1 MKMSDSVSV
10 VIPTLNAEPEIEDL
24 LALLEAQT
32 FAPREIIVIDS
43 SSDDH
48 TVEIAKAHPL
58 VRVIEIQRKD
68 FDHGGTRNLG
78 FNESVGDFVLF
89 MTQDAVPVDESL
101 LEKLLR
107 PFEDGDVAIVSARQL
122 PKEDARPF
130 ERLVREFNYPDE
142 SNKRSEKDIKRLGI
156 KAFFSSDV
164 CCMYRRSSLSLIGG
178 VPTPCSTNE
187 DMLAAARCLK
197 ADMSVCYVADACVY
211 HSHNLSINRQ
221 FQRNKE
227 IGMFL
232 SRHDNE
238 LGVSSESSEGKK
250 LVEFVVRGLWD
261 ERNVVEI
268 LAFTFDCLARLLG
281 NKVGRRLGAK

>member
-1 MKMSDSVSV
+1 MSDSVSV

-89 MTQDAVPVDESL
+89 MTQDAVPVDEFL

-156 KAFFSSDV
+156 KAFF
-164 CCMYRRSSLSLIGG
+164 
-178 VPTPCSTNE
+178 
-187 DMLAAARCLK
+187 
-197 ADMSVCYVADACVY
+197 
-211 HSHNLSINRQ
+211 
-221 FQRNKE
+221 
-227 IGMFL
+227 
-232 SRHDNE
+232 
-238 LGVSSESSEGKK
+238 
-250 LVEFVVRGLWD
+250 FV
-261 ERNVVEI
+261 
-268 LAFTFDCLARLLG
+268 
-281 NKVGRRLGAK
+281 

>member
-48 TVEIAKAHPL
+48 TVEIAKARSL

-89 MTQDAVPVDESL
+89 MTQDAVPVDEFL

-142 SNKRSEKDIKRLGI
+142 SNKRSEKDIGRLGI

-164 CCMYRRSSLSLIGG
+164 CCMYRRSAVDEIGG
-178 VPTPCSTNE
+178 ISSPCSPNE
-187 DMLAAARCLK
+187 DMLAAARLLVSGY
-197 ADMSVCYVADACVY
+197 DVCYSSEAQVV
-211 HSHNLSINRQ
+211 HSHNLTLRQQYDRNRA
-221 FQRNKE
+221 
-227 IGMFL
+227 IGAFMK
-232 SRHDNE
+232 RHNDE
-238 LGVSSESSEGKK
+238 LRGVSDLGEGMK
-250 LVEFVVRGLWD
+250 LVKFVLKRLAKEGRLIEICAFLLD
-261 ERNVVEI
+261 CAARVV
-268 LAFTFDCLARLLG
+268 G
-281 NKVGRRLGAK
+281 NRAGRASA

>member
-1 MKMSDSVSV
+1 MRASNCVSV
-10 VIPTLNAEPEIEDL
+10 IIPTLNAESLIEDL
-24 LALLEAQT
+24 LVLLESQT
-32 FAPREIIVIDS
+32 VAPSEIIVIDS
-43 SSDDH
+43 SSDDR
-48 TVEIAKAHPL
+48 TVEIASAHPL
-58 VRVIEIQRKD
+58 VRVIEIKRDD
-68 FDHGGTRNLG
+68 FDHGATRNLG
-78 FNESVGDFVLF
+78 FSESAGDFILL
-89 MTQDAVPVDESL
+89 MTQDAVPTDEFL
-101 LEKLLR
+101 IEKLLL
-107 PFEDGDVAIVSARQL
+107 PFEDRDVAIASARQL

-130 ERLVREFNYPDE
+130 ERLVREFNYPDQ
-142 SNKRSEKDIKRLGI
+142 SNKRTEKDIARLGI

-197 ADMSVCYVADACVY
+197 AGMGVCYVADACVY

-232 SRHDNE
+232 SRHDKE
-238 LGVSSESSEGKK
+238 LGVSSESGEGKK

-268 LAFTFDCLARLLG
+268 LAFAFDCLARLLG

>member
-89 MTQDAVPVDESL
+89 MTQDAVPVDEFL

-107 PFEDGDVAIVSARQL
+107 TGML
-122 PKEDARPF
+122 PL
-130 ERLVREFNYPDE
+130 RLRVNFR
-142 SNKRSEKDIKRLGI
+142 KRMRDPLRDWLGN
-156 KAFFSSDV
+156 
-164 CCMYRRSSLSLIGG
+164 
-178 VPTPCSTNE
+178 STTQTNP
-187 DMLAAARCLK
+187 
-197 ADMSVCYVADACVY
+197 
-211 HSHNLSINRQ
+211 INDPR
-221 FQRNKE
+221 KT
-227 IGMFL
+227 L
-232 SRHDNE
+232 
-238 LGVSSESSEGKK
+238 
-250 LVEFVVRGLWD
+250 RGL
-261 ERNVVEI
+261 E
-268 LAFTFDCLARLLG
+268 LKLFSRLMF
-281 NKVGRRLGAK
+281 AACTAAHPSA

>member
-1 MKMSDSVSV
+1 MKMSGSVSV

-24 LALLEAQT
+24 LARLEAQT

-89 MTQDAVPVDESL
+89 MTQDAVPADEFVIENL
-101 LEKLLR
+101 MC
-107 PFEDGDVAIVSARQL
+107 PFEDGHVAIVSGRQL

-142 SNKRSEKDIKRLGI
+142 SNKRSEKDIGRLGI

-164 CCMYRRSSLSLIGG
+164 CCMYRRSSLGAIGG
-178 VPTPCSTNE
+178 IPAPCPTNE

-197 ADMSVCYVADACVY
+197 AGMSVCYVSDACVY
-211 HSHNLSINRQ
+211 HSHNLTFRQ
-221 FQRNKE
+221 QIVRNVA
-227 IGMFL
+227 IGSFL
-232 SRHDNE
+232 KRH
-238 LGVSSESSEGKK
+238 SSELADSSEKEEGFK
-250 LVEFVVRGLWD
+250 LLEYVFKGLKVNGEYWEMIAFVG
-261 ERNVVEI
+261 
-268 LAFTFDCLARLLG
+268 DCVARLLG
-281 NKVGRRLGAK
+281 NRIGRYSR

>member
-89 MTQDAVPVDESL
+89 MTQDAVPVDEFVIENL
-101 LEKLLR
+101 MC
-107 PFEDGDVAIVSARQL
+107 PFEDGHVAIVSGRQL

-130 ERLVREFNYPDE
+130 ERVVREFNYPDRPNRRTKE
-142 SNKRSEKDIKRLGI
+142 DIGRLGI
-156 KAFFSSDV
+156 RAFFSSDV
-164 CCMYRRSSLSLIGG
+164 CCMYRRASIDAIGG
-178 VPTPCSTNE
+178 IPSPCSTNE
-187 DMLAAARCLK
+187 DMLAAARCLE
-197 ADMSVCYVADACVY
+197 AGMIVCYSPDVRVF
-211 HSHNLSINRQ
+211 HSHNLSIRQ
-221 FQRNKE
+221 QFERNKE
-227 IGMFL
+227 IGRFL
-232 SRHDNE
+232 SAHRDE
-238 LGVSSESSEGKK
+238 LDVPSEVGEGMK
-250 LVEFVVRGLWD
+250 LVSFVTTRLIKEGHLFELVR
-261 ERNVVEI
+261 
-268 LAFTFDCLARLLG
+268 FYSDCVARIVG
-281 NKVGRRLGAK
+281 NRIGRSR